1 MARINIEQLRTF
13 LATVRLGSVRKAALG
28 LNITQPAVTA
38 RIKNLEHSLA
48 ADLFDRTASGLRLTK
63 RGERLVS
70 YAEQF
75 EHLSQLVE
83 ANITDP
89 QGIDFILAHPP
100 VKTGPPCITLSH
112 VFLLNPFFCSEE

>member
-13 LATVRLGSVRKAALG
+13 LTTVRLGSVRKAALG

-38 RIKNLEHSLA
+38 RIKNLEQSLA
-48 ADLFDRTASGLRLTK
+48 APLFDRTASGLRLTK

-75 EHLSQLVE
+75 EHLTQLVE

-89 QGIDFILAHPP
+89 QGLGAAPRISQGRDRDQRRYLDQSARRIAQPRD
-100 VKTGPPCITLSH
+100 
-112 VFLLNPFFCSEE
+112 